1 MRVSTALC
9 RKQTLVN
16 AVPISFDA
24 PAIVNKNEENEKK
37 KNIFYLSI
45 TSLFSF
51 KSALNNNF
59 EMSPNAN
66 NSETK
71 RKQTNDHDHNYLYE
85 IAYVLFLEF
94 LQMI

>member
-37 KNIFYLSI
+37 KNKHFIFVYNISF
-45 TSLFSF
+45 LF
-51 KSALNNNF
+51 
-59 EMSPNAN
+59 
-66 NSETK
+66 
-71 RKQTNDHDHNYLYE
+71 
-85 IAYVLFLEF
+85 
-94 LQMI
+94 